1 MNRYVVAAV
10 LAVALAALAAPAIDR
25 GAAMNTQRQV
35 ETGIASIDD
44 AATDLVDTEE
54 PSPDGHPN
62 PRRVVELPL
71 PRRSLT
77 TVAVDRVRLVP
88 QADQRATVVRYALA
102 DGQIR
107 EGIID
112 ERIVGG
118 DPDDA
123 EPLEVRGRGEIR
135 LALTLRTDADGEPV
149 VVASRL

>member
-25 GAAMNTQRQV
+25 GASMNSQRQV

-44 AATDLVDTEE
+44 AATDLVATEE

-62 PRRVVELPL
+62 PRRVVELTL

-77 TVAVDRVRLVP
+77 TVAVDRVRIVP
-88 QADQRATVVRYALA
+88 RADQRATGVRYALA
-102 DGQIR
+102 DGRTR
-107 EGIID
+107 ETVLD
-112 ERIVGG
+112 EQIVGSG
-118 DPDDA
+118 PDGTD
-123 EPLEVRGRGEIR
+123 PLEVRGRGEVR
-135 LALTLRTDADGEPV
+135 LALTLRTDAEGEPV